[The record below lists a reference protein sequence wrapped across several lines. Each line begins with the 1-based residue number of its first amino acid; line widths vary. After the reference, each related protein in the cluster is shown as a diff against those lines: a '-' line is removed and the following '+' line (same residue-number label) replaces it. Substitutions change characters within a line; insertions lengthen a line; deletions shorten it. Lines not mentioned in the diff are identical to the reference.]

1 MEDHRFLS
9 QDDFEKRLVTF
20 RLHAD
25 ELVRQA
31 VALRG
36 VVELWLGDDVPGRY
50 RKELEAGFLED
61 PGNYL
66 NPDRRIRGFSLVAE
80 DLAQSL
86 SELDSQADT
95 LTGQE
100 RQLASA
106 HGALKE
112 LTEEINALTLAVED
126 TLQGKKS
133 TLSRVTGLTKEIS
146 ARTQNLKR
154 RQESLSGA
162 IQEAVRT
169 MENKDQE
176 LLAVLEQMKPGV
188 FFGDRHLE
196 QLKEL
201 LKTQEELIRLLGD
214 LERSQFP
221 ETGNPENRAGVH
233 KRVPAYLQNLSEAA
247 QETAQDLSRMH
258 QGLRSLKS
266 GPWEEQWDQ
275 VVATMAPCRR
285 TLEELKKNL
294 KTHEETVNSL
304 GPGSVGDSEADG
316 PWDSL
321 QALNEKITLLALRAS
336 LNTFHKGKTPEDLIK
351 VMEEIRGL
359 SAQVNQILVPFA
371 EGRTPPMFLRRRRL
385 PRSPIER

>member
-1 MEDHRFLS
+1 MTGHPVRHSQRPSQEGPFRLLYQQQPALNERRERVQTSAGGGGARDARGELERQPRARAPRFPF
-9 QDDFEKRLVTF
+9 QDDFEKRLATL
-20 RLHAD
+20 RLRAD

-36 VVELWLGDDVPGRY
+36 VVELWLGEDVPDSY
-50 RKELEAGFLED
+50 RKELEAGLQED
-61 PGNYL
+61 PE
-66 NPDRRIRGFSLVAE
+66 PERRIRGFSRVAE
-80 DLAQSL
+80 DLTRSL
-86 SELDSQADT
+86 SELDGQADT
-95 LTGQE
+95 LAGQE
-100 RQLASA
+100 RQLSSA

-126 TLQGKKS
+126 TLQGKKA
-133 TLSRVTGLTKEIS
+133 TFSRVTGLTKEIS

-201 LKTQEELIRLLGD
+201 RKTQEELIRLLGD
-214 LERSQFP
+214 LGRSQTP
-221 ETGNPENRAGVH
+221 ETGNSENRDWVQ

-258 QGLRSLKS
+258 QGLRSLNS
-266 GPWEEQWDQ
+266 GPGGEQWDQ
-275 VVATMAPCRR
+275 WSRR
-285 TLEELKKNL
+285 
-294 KTHEETVNSL
+294 
-304 GPGSVGDSEADG
+304 
-316 PWDSL
+316 
-321 QALNEKITLLALRAS
+321 
-336 LNTFHKGKTPEDLIK
+336 
-351 VMEEIRGL
+351 
-359 SAQVNQILVPFA
+359 
-371 EGRTPPMFLRRRRL
+371 
-385 PRSPIER
+385 